1 MTWAAILNASD
12 RFALVA
18 LSPIMIPL
26 ATIAMLLLVGRTWGI
41 YALAAGMLGGYVI
54 EAGIL
59 GWGLGRNG
67 FSIMPY
73 WHGLDHALRKVVNQY
88 IPVVAGAILMSGTML
103 VDQSMAA
110 MLGTG
115 SVATLN
121 YGGKVVTLIL
131 GIGSVSLSTAV
142 FPHFS
147 HMVAVYD
154 WASIRHTLKA
164 YTYLILLVTIPLTLI
179 LVYFSESLVHLLFER
194 GAFTAMDTWRVSQV
208 QALFL
213 FQVPFYFL
221 GILMVRLISSLNMNA
236 ILLQAAIINLLCKIA
251 FNYLLMQRLGAA
263 GIALSTTLVYV
274 VSLIYCSI
282 MLHKK
287 IKTLE

>member
-1 MTWAAILNASD
+1 
-12 RFALVA
+12 
-18 LSPIMIPL
+18 
-26 ATIAMLLLVGRTWGI
+26 
-41 YALAAGMLGGYVI
+41 
-54 EAGIL
+54 
-59 GWGLGRNG
+59 
-67 FSIMPY
+67 MPY

-88 IPVVAGAILMSGTML
+88 IPVVAGALLMCGTML

-110 MLGTG
+110 MLGAG

-121 YGGKVVTLIL
+121 YGGKVLTLIL

-147 HMVAVYD
+147 RMVAVYD
-154 WASIRHTLKA
+154 WTGIRHTLKT

-179 LVYFSESLVHLLFER
+179 LVYLSEPLVRLLFER
-194 GAFTAMDTWRVSQV
+194 GAFTSMDTWRVGQV

-213 FQVPFYFL
+213 LQLPFYFL
-221 GILMVRLISSLNMNA
+221 GILMVRLISSLNMNH
-236 ILLQAAIINLLCKIA
+236 ILLQAAIINLLCKIV

-263 GIALSTTLVYV
+263 GIALSTTLVYM

-282 MLHKK
+282 MLYKQ
-287 IKTLE
+287 IRTLE